1 MTPIQPTVTI
11 TVDGENFEV
20 ANMSNEVQQMVQYL
34 DTWRQEEA
42 NQASD
47 LLKTRAALR
56 DLQNTLLQ
64 QIQNEKK
71 AEEEAASEEAPVAE
85 ESKAVEGTVVE

>member
-11 TVDGENFEV
+11 TVDGENYEV